1 MIKFQKLIPVK
12 NGTVREIAGSGL
24 GFYNAKNRN
33 PFLGYSKSARL
44 TILTATLIMMDINM

>member
-12 NGTVREIAGSGL
+12 NGTVREIAASGL
-24 GFYNAKNRN
+24 GFYNAKKRN
-33 PFLGYSKSARL
+33 PLLGYSKSSRL